1 MYILAAAQEG
11 LASSGFPPSARPFL
25 AAAQKEAG
33 TCNATTLAAIV
44 VCSTA
49 LRSVTSTLPIHFISA
64 AQLPAVSRRDSRRCW
79 SVYVGRF
86 PSAFRRVGRAAENNY
101 RIKFFDLPLSLT
113 AVFSFER
120 ACQFHRC
127 TPHQWATCMA
137 QKSCLRCQTAV

>member
-1 MYILAAAQEG
+1 MYNLAAAQEG
-11 LASSGFPPSARPFL
+11 LASSGLPPSARPSL
-25 AAAQKEAG
+25 AAAQKEGG

-44 VCSTA
+44 VCSTV
-49 LRSVTSTLPIHFISA
+49 LRSVTSTLPIHLISA
-64 AQLPAVSRRDSRRCW
+64 AQLPAVSRRCW
-79 SVYVGRF
+79 SVYVGRI

-101 RIKFFDLPLSLT
+101 RIKFFDLLFSLT